1 MDAKLLMMAAAGAG
15 GTEPFYDY
23 EIDNSLRSPAGGNP
37 LYRSQT
43 SGSTTTWTFSSWV
56 KLDQAVNHYFFL
68 AGQASPYPYTVA
80 RWYADGTIIFVSYP
94 APGDYFVR
102 SANVLRDSSAWYHF
116 VFVFDTTNG
125 TANDRMRMY
134 VNGERVQLQ
143 SSSMP
148 PSSHSGYVNNSS
160 YNFYINSS
168 GYSESTSKYMAEI
181 CLVDGTAASP
191 TDFGEDK
198 NGIWVPKDVSGL
210 TFGNNGFYLD
220 FADSSA
226 LGNDV
231 SGNNNDFTSSGLAA
245 NDQMT
250 DTPTNNFATYNPL
263 SNYPTGGGVTGVLG
277 NGNLQLQGAAD
288 NSLTG
293 GVSTLGIAPDT
304 GIYYAEYLM
313 TIDNRNEF
321 GITSWISSHAN
332 GSGNDQATYGY
343 YLFAASSTG
352 TSTIYELAVSSQTGL
367 TDITAGDIV
376 GIVYDS
382 DNLTLDFYINNAQ
395 VGTTVSVSSQTY
407 QFFGDGYG
415 VSPRVLNKANFGQD
429 SSFGGS
435 KTAQNNPDTN
445 SIGDFYY
452 TRASVEGAKALC
464 TANLPEPTIG
474 PNSATLTSEVFA
486 AVLYTGN
493 GTAIGSGGKAVTG
506 VGFQPDMVW
515 IKNRDAADQWMVF
528 DSVRGVTKYLSID
541 GTDIEVTDTESLSTF
556 DADGFTLGNNVAV
569 NTNTEDYVAYCF
581 KITAGFF
588 DIQGYTGNGLAGRTV
603 SHDLGVAPN
612 FFTCKRRTT
621 DNRNWRTYVS
631 SLPVADP
638 ETDYMNLDETGA
650 AADYN
655 LAWNDT
661 APTSSVITLGTDSAV
676 NTSSEDYV
684 TYLFAD
690 VEGFC
695 KIGYYEGNGNADG
708 SFEYLGFS
716 PEFHLVKRTDA
727 VAAWPLY
734 DTARNP
740 YNGAG
745 TYFYADATYGD
756 LGDGTV
762 LVSDF
767 ISNGNKVR
775 HTSTY
780 HNASGG
786 DYITLSIGT
795 SFKYSNAK

>member
-1 MDAKLLMMAAAGAG
+1 
-15 GTEPFYDY
+15 
-23 EIDNSLRSPAGGNP
+23 
-37 LYRSQT
+37 
-43 SGSTTTWTFSSWV
+43 
-56 KLDQAVNHYFFL
+56 
-68 AGQASPYPYTVA
+68 
-80 RWYADGTIIFVSYP
+80 
-94 APGDYFVR
+94 
-102 SANVLRDSSAWYHF
+102 
-116 VFVFDTTNG
+116 
-125 TANDRMRMY
+125 
-134 VNGERVQLQ
+134 
-143 SSSMP
+143 
-148 PSSHSGYVNNSS
+148 
-160 YNFYINSS
+160 
-168 GYSESTSKYMAEI
+168 
-181 CLVDGTAASP
+181 
-191 TDFGEDK
+191 
-198 NGIWVPKDVSGL
+198 
-210 TFGNNGFYLD
+210 
-220 FADSSA
+220 
-226 LGNDV
+226 
-231 SGNNNDFTSSGLAA
+231 
-245 NDQMT
+245 
-250 DTPTNNFATYNPL
+250 
-263 SNYPTGGGVTGVLG
+263 
-277 NGNLQLQGAAD
+277 
-288 NSLTG
+288 
-293 GVSTLGIAPDT
+293 
-304 GIYYAEYLM
+304 M
-313 TIDNRNEF
+313 TIDNRNAF